1 MEGMELVTEAAQTER
16 LARALAAAPVI
27 GFDCE
32 FLAQDRLVP
41 RLCLLQ
47 LAYEVE
53 GELEVVLVDALAVDV
68 RPLAEAMAAHPQPV
82 AHAPRQDLQLLATRF
97 DVAMPQVFD
106 LQIAAAFVGLGDQVG
121 YARLVAALLGVEHA
135 KDSQWTD
142 WAARPLSAAQLS
154 YAIGDVRHL
163 LALHREISQRLGVRL
178 EWARAECRRLAEVA
192 LAAARLREEDAWRE
206 VGGAGGLPPR
216 AAALAAALAAW
227 RLATARELD
236 RPLPHVLA
244 DRALVDLARRPP
256 RDVTALRRRAGSALA
271 RERAEELWQRLQAAE
286 GVVAPVRPRRGPL
299 TPRAEAWAA
308 GLVQL
313 VEQVAAQEGIA
324 PRLLATRAE
333 VEALAR
339 AYDGGGEA
347 AAAQSPILLGWRRQ
361 LFGEACLAWLRQPPV
376 AEPLEPASSG

>member
-1 MEGMELVTEAAQTER
+1 MELVNDAAETVR
-16 LARALAAAPVI
+16 LARALAEAPVI

-47 LAYEVE
+47 LAYEAA
-53 GELEVVLVDALAVDV
+53 GRLEVVLVDALAVDV
-68 RPLAEAMAAHPQPV
+68 RPLAEALAAHPRPV
-82 AHAPRQDLQLLATRF
+82 AHAPRQDLQLLAARF
-97 DVAMPQVFD
+97 GVAMPQVFD

-121 YARLVAALLGVEHA
+121 YARLVAALLGIDHA

-142 WAARPLSAAQLS
+142 WAARPLSPAQLA
-154 YAIGDVRHL
+154 YAVGDVQHL
-163 LALHREISQRLGVRL
+163 LALHREISRRLGERV

-206 VGGAGGLPPR
+206 VGGAGALPPS
-216 AAALAAALAAW
+216 ATVLVMALAGW

-236 RPLPHVLA
+236 LPLPHVLP
-244 DRALVDLARRPP
+244 DRALVELARRPP
-256 RDVTALRRRAGSALA
+256 RDVGALRRRAGSALV
-271 RERAEELWQRLQAAE
+271 RERAEELWPRLQAAQ
-286 GVVAPVRPRRGPL
+286 GMVAPVRPRRGPL

-313 VEQVAAQEGIA
+313 VEQVATREGIA

-339 AYDGGGEA
+339 AYDGGGGEQA
-347 AAAQSPILLGWRRQ
+347 AVQSPILTGWRRQ
-361 LFGEACLAWLRQPPV
+361 LFGEACLALLRAGGAAGRAVPSPS
-376 AEPLEPASSG
+376 A